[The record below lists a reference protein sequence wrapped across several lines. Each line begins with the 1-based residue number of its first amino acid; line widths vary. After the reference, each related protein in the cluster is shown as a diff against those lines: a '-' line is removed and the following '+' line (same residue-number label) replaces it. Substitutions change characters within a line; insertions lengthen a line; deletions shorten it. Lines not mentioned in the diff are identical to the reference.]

1 MDNNPLYGNEVHL
14 QEGPPRYKMI
24 EKDMLKL
31 QPHNCIGMV
40 RLSPDAKGRPAIATG
55 TLISK
60 WAVLTSAHML
70 FYNHGLSIRM
80 RRPLTFSINLHR
92 AIDKA
97 LTVEV
102 ADFRWTREYENSI
115 NRYHNLNP
123 ESDRAYQL
131 FLEGVRHDYA
141 LLKLK
146 EPIEIKDSLYPVLVP
161 DFTELE
167 MVVTVCGYKEVTKEE
182 YFQIMHSNALK
193 YSQHGG
199 RYDIDTY
206 SGQSGGPVFFMEKL
220 NGKEVACVVGV
231 HKGYDK
237 IANLNLCA
245 LITGEVVGSL
255 EKWMTEMGLVF
266 GVKNAGNKE
275 SFLVPSDDSG
285 PRVSIFLYRSS
296 GIGK

>member
-1 MDNNPLYGNEVHL
+1 MEEIYEN
-14 QEGPPRYKMI
+14 
-24 EKDMLKL
+24 EKDFGDTNLEIM
-31 QPHNCIGMV
+31 
-40 RLSPDAKGRPAIATG
+40 
-55 TLISK
+55 
-60 WAVLTSAHML
+60 TSASVR
-70 FYNHGLSIRM
+70 GLPHRCVGVIYAWEGGKLILGTGFLLAS
-80 RRPLTFSINLHR
+80 NLVV
-92 AIDKA
+92 
-97 LTVEV
+97 TV
-102 ADFRWTREYENSI
+102 A
-115 NRYHNLNP
+115 HNLYSR
-123 ESDRAYQL
+123 ESKGYLKNLVFYPGVSGEHNQKNGLKIIDWRLPQEYISA
-131 FLEGVRHDYA
+131 EGLDPIKYDYA

-245 LITGEVVGSL
+245 LITGEVVGNL
-255 EKWMTEMGLVF
+255 EKWMAEMGLVY

-275 SFLVPSDDSG
+275 SFLAPSDDSG
-285 PRVSIFLYRSS
+285 PKVSILSYRSS